1 MFLFPLGPTAAC
13 GFGLKILDLDRPDVA
28 AVHLDGG
35 RDYEAAVKVD
45 EVSSG
50 AETNWVP
57 LVSRES
63 GDEEATETLIH
74 QKQACKHPAR
84 LTEGSVRMSSLRHC

>member
-1 MFLFPLGPTAAC
+1 MWLQFTWPVGET
-13 GFGLKILDLDRPDVA
+13 
-28 AVHLDGG
+28 
-35 RDYEAAVKVD
+35 EAAVKAD

-50 AETNWVP
+50 AEANWVP

-63 GDEEATETLIH
+63 GDEEATGTLIH
-74 QKQACKHPAR
+74 QKQACEHPAR

>member
-1 MFLFPLGPTAAC
+1 MGPTAAC

-28 AVHLDGG
+28 AGHLDCG
-35 RDYEAAVKVD
+35 RDCEAAVKVD

-57 LVSRES
+57 LVSRDSRDKEV
-63 GDEEATETLIH
+63 TETLIH
-74 QKQACKHPAR
+74 QKQTCEHLAR
-84 LTEGSVRMSSLRHC
+84 LTEGSVRMSSLSHC

>member
-1 MFLFPLGPTAAC
+1 M
-13 GFGLKILDLDRPDVA
+13 A
-28 AVHLDGG
+28 AVHLDCG
-35 RDYEAAVKVD
+35 RDCEAAVKVD

-63 GDEEATETLIH
+63 GDEEATGTLIH
-74 QKQACKHPAR
+74 QKQACEHPAR